1 MSQSSGRQIDTVM
14 QEERLFPPREEF
26 VSQSR
31 INSMQQYQ
39 QIWDEAKSDPI
50 EFWRKLAVDDLHWF
64 EPFKTVLQWNEPF
77 AKWFV
82 DGTTNASYNC
92 LDVHL
97 ENGNKDKM
105 AILWEGE
112 PGDTRELTY
121 GQLHFEVCKFANV
134 LKQLGYSTGRC
145 GIDLHAHGSGTCHCN
160 VGLCADRSDSFGD
173 LCRFFL
179 RGDRR
184 SKQ

>member
-14 QEERLFPPREEF
+14 QEERLFPPSEEF

-50 EFWRKLAVDDLHWF
+50 EFWRKIAVEDLHWF
-64 EPFKTVLQWNEPF
+64 EPFETVLEWNEPF

-97 ENGNKDKM
+97 ENGNLVEK
-105 AILWEGE
+105 
-112 PGDTRELTY
+112 
-121 GQLHFEVCKFANV
+121 
-134 LKQLGYSTGRC
+134 LKEA
-145 GIDLHAHGSGTCHCN
+145 GI
-160 VGLCADRSDSFGD
+160 FI
-173 LCRFFL
+173 
-179 RGDRR
+179 
-184 SKQ
+184 